1 MKSSATHLLLIESD
15 PADAKVIKDALHDD
29 SAAFVVEWV
38 KSLAEA
44 LEYLANNPIEVVLLD
59 LALPDGKGLGAFDK
73 VIVAAPDALILPV
86 CIAAAQS
93 VAPSAS
99 ANQVSASISMTLG
112 GVPRVCVGPWPHCT
126 AA

>member
-59 LALPDGKGLGAFDK
+59 LALPD
-73 VIVAAPDALILPV
+73 
-86 CIAAAQS
+86 
-93 VAPSAS
+93 
-99 ANQVSASISMTLG
+99 
-112 GVPRVCVGPWPHCT
+112 
-126 AA
+126 